1 MGLNTA
7 LRELYLV
14 DQQVRGLE
22 SRLDGARKNVRAQQI
37 KMDQLNQQV
46 NELSD
51 QLKQSQAKAGT
62 MENEVNTID
71 ARVTK
76 LRDQMNAV
84 KTNKEYS
91 AMLVE
96 VNTLKADKSQ
106 LEEKAFEIM
115 TQVEAQQK
123 QLADLNARC
132 VDQTKIKTLAD
143 KQLAERMGEVGEQL
157 AAIQAQRVQAATHVP
172 PDMLAIFDR
181 LADNYDGE
189 AMAAIIEEDRRR
201 LEYTCGGCYMQIPI
215 ERVNL
220 LITQDQ
226 LVRCSSCQRI
236 LYIEPQLKEAMTG
249 SK

>member
-157 AAIQAQRVQAATHVP
+157 AAIQAQRAQAATHVP

>member
-22 SRLDGARKNVRAQQI
+22 TRLDGARRHVRAQQV

-46 NELSD
+46 NELSE
-51 QLKQSQAKAGT
+51 QLKTAQAKAGT
-62 MENEVNTID
+62 MESELAGIDERVN
-71 ARVTK
+71 K
-76 LRDQMNAV
+76 LREQMNAV

-96 VNTLKADKSQ
+96 VNTLKADKGQ
-106 LEEKAFEIM
+106 LEEKALEVM
-115 TQVEAQQK
+115 SQVESLQTQLTELQAKTEDQK
-123 QLADLNARC
+123 
-132 VDQTKIKTLAD
+132 KIKALAD
-143 KQLAERMGEVGEQL
+143 KQLADRQAEVGDQL
-157 AAIQAQRVQAATHVP
+157 ANLKAQREQAASHVP
-172 PDMLAIFDR
+172 PDVLAVFDR

-189 AMAAIIEEDRRR
+189 AMAPIIEEDRRR

-215 ERVNL
+215 ERVNQ

-226 LVRCSSCQRI
+226 IVRCTSCSRI
-236 LYIEPQLKEAMTG
+236 LYIEPQLKEQMTG

>member
-37 KMDQLNQQV
+37 RMDQLNQQV

-132 VDQTKIKTLAD
+132 ADQTKIKALAD

-157 AAIQAQRVQAATHVP
+157 AAIQAQRVQAASHVP